1 MTDVSMQ
8 ALKLI
13 RSFATLEQSMVALE
27 RVKEYLELPQEPPA
41 IVEPRPPTDWPSAGR
56 IECRDLVLRYA
67 PELPDVLH
75 NLTFTIAP
83 GEKVGILGRTGSGK
97 STLAVAFFRFVEA
110 HSGSIHIDGQDIARI
125 GLSDLRSRITIIPRE
140 CHFARRCLVQC

>member
-1 MTDVSMQ
+1 
-8 ALKLI
+8 
-13 RSFATLEQSMVALE
+13 MVALE

-41 IVEPRPPTDWPSAGR
+41 VVEPRPPAEWPSSGQ

-67 PELPDVLH
+67 PDLPDVLH
-75 NLTFTIAP
+75 NLSFTIAP

-110 HSGSIHIDGQDIARI
+110 HSGSIRIDGQDIAGI
-125 GLSDLRSRITIIPRE
+125 GLADLRSRITIIPRTRQHSLNTFHYTMLTHVNRGSNDPE
-140 CHFARRCLVQC
+140 RHDSKQP